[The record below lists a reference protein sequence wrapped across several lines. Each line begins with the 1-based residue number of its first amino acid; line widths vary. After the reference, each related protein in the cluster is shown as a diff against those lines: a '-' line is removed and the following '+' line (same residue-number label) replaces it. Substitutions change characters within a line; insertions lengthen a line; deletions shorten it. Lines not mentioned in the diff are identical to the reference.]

1 MKNFLHFKRLETHA
15 KTNTA
20 RKFLMAINHMKNVWK
35 TYNQNGT
42 SRFINQVP
50 HHLKTILIKSVAFI
64 NNDESKV
71 VSLNRCSGMFG
82 RLINICSL
90 WFLSKSIKDI
100 SREGARGL

>member
-1 MKNFLHFKRLETHA
+1 MKNFLHFKLLETHA

-82 RLINICSL
+82 DLINIVPL
-90 WFLSKSIKDI
+90 GFLSKSIKDI
-100 SREGARGL
+100 AREGPRG